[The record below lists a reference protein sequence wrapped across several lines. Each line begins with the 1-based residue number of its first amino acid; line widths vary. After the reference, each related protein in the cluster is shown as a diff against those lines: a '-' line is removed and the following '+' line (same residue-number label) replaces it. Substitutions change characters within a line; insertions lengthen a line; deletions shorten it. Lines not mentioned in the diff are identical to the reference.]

1 MKHTARILIVTS
13 LLAVVTATLSPAASA
28 KAKEVDLLTGKTAA
42 VMAGSES
49 WVVLNWTADEDIS
62 NFRVVIDDPG
72 DFGFSYPSNL
82 GTWTGLAGGHFLD
95 QDEVDYTAL
104 KVSVPSDY
112 SKKDE
117 SVKVEVSYD
126 FEGETET
133 GTFKFKI
140 PVVQFEG
147 DTDLKQTSDSAT
159 VAGAD
164 WVSVSYAGIAPSSDG
179 FDLTVTDPAG
189 LTIIYPRYDSS
200 TSLYNDATLSA
211 GESDSADFYVD
222 ASGMGPG
229 KYPVAIEVTY
239 DAGDGRETVAGT
251 VTISV
256 P

>member
-1 MKHTARILIVTS
+1 MKRTARILIVTS

-42 VMAGSES
+42 VMAGSDS
-49 WVVLNWTADEDIS
+49 WVVLNWTSDEDIS
-62 NFRVVIDDPG
+62 DFRVVVDDPG
-72 DFGFSYPSNL
+72 DVTVSYPTNL

-95 QDEVDYTAL
+95 TDEVDFSAL
-104 KVSVPSDY
+104 KVSVPADY
-112 SKKDE
+112 TNKDA
-117 SVKVEVSYD
+117 SIKVEVSYQ
-126 FEGETET
+126 FEGKTQS
-133 GTFKFKI
+133 GTFKFKV

-147 DTDLKQTSDSAT
+147 GVAVSQTSDSAT

-164 WVSVSYAGIAPSSDG
+164 WVSVSYAGLAPSSNG

-222 ASGMGPG
+222 ASSADPG
-229 KYPVAIEVTY
+229 VYPVGIQVTY
-239 DAGDGRETVAGT
+239 DAGQGLETLAGT
-251 VTISV
+251 VNITV